1 MCGIVGYLGPAKAAP
16 VLISELRCLEY
27 RGYDSAGV
35 AIIQDGQLSVL
46 KAAGK
51 LGNLEKLIS
60 ENKPT
65 ATVGIGHTRW
75 ATHGVPNDQN
85 AHPHLDNS
93 KTIAVVHNGI
103 IENYEEIKEELL
115 KAGFTFESDT
125 DTEVVAH
132 VISQEYEKEK
142 DMLKAIFKAVGR
154 LRGAYALGVVS
165 QKHPDKIYAVNQHY
179 SLSVGLGN
187 NESFLA
193 SDSMAVRQYTNK
205 VVRLEQSEI
214 AEITVDG
221 VRLFAFDGKEVKRRP
236 VSLDSNPYVIDK
248 GGYKHFLLK
257 EIHEQPLVLRQT
269 LAKYLVHPT
278 RPVSFI
284 PHITPNGNQPTSPS
298 LPTNNEEDNLL
309 SKSYGVHLT
318 DMELKGI
325 DRIQVVACGT
335 AYHASLVGKQII
347 EQLCNIPVA
356 VDIASEVRGRRLM
369 VNESSLTIAVS
380 QSGETADTL
389 SALES
394 AKKLGSFTLGITNRP
409 DSHLAQITPNLIV
422 TECGIEV
429 SVAATKTYLAQLT
442 AFYLLGIYLAEKRGS
457 ITQEQAKDLKSQLN
471 AIPTLLEQILAKEN
485 DIRTAS
491 LKYAD
496 AHDVVFI
503 GRGLNY
509 PTALEGALK
518 LKELSY
524 IHASGYAAGELKHGP
539 IAVLDSKVPVV
550 TIVVPGSV
558 YEKTLSN
565 AQEARARNAQMI
577 AVAVEG
583 DEQVAKHFD
592 TVLSI
597 PPVDEFFSPLL
608 TVVPMQLMS
617 YFIADYLGKDVDQP
631 RNLAKSVTVE

>member
-60 ENKPT
+60 ERKPT

-103 IENYEEIKEELL
+103 IENYEEIKEELA
-115 KAGFTFESDT
+115 KAGYTFESDT

-132 VISQEYEKEK
+132 VISQEYEKEQ

-179 SLSVGLGN
+179 SLSVGLGH

-205 VVRLEQSEI
+205 VVRLEQSEV

-278 RPVSFI
+278 KPVSFI
-284 PHITPNGNQPTSPS
+284 PHITPHGNQPTSPS

-335 AYHASLVGKQII
+335 AYHASLIGKQII
-347 EQLCNIPVA
+347 EHLCNIPVA

-442 AFYLLGIYLAEKRGS
+442 AFYLLGIFLAEKRGS
-457 ITQEQAKDLKSQLN
+457 ITPEQAKGLKTQLN
-471 AIPTLLEQILAKEN
+471 AVPTLLEQILARES

-503 GRGLNY
+503 GRGLNF

-550 TIVVPGSV
+550 TIIVPGSV

-583 DEQVAKHFD
+583 DELVAKHFD

-608 TVVPMQLMS
+608 TVVPLQLMS